1 MADWLTELMGSA
13 NDGNAGEANAVS
25 YALSLAA
32 ETSPVLTGQTSTT
45 LTGFGGAGNDPS
57 VMSYGGSDTA
67 SSDKSFFENLMSKSG
82 DLLSKGGDLVS
93 EAWNKDPLALLKLGA
108 GAIGGMYAEDQKRKA
123 AEAAIQGQMD
133 VQNNADAL
141 KQAEISRY
149 NKSFNTTNGY
159 KKPTTKQLL
168 RRLNGT
174 PIYNNTG
181 NIQG

>member
-45 LTGFGGAGNDPS
+45 LTGFGGAGTDPS
-57 VMSYGGSDTA
+57 VMSYGGS
-67 SSDKSFFENLMSKSG
+67 SDSAGSDNSFFSN
-82 DLLSKGGDLVS
+82 LLSKGGDLVS